1 MPKPIDYLFTER
13 ELSALFQDVP
23 MPIEGRR
30 RFVADYVGLKG
41 WQGSTAEEV
50 SDITVRI
57 NGIDVRLDG
66 IDARIDTLENRVDD
80 VEVIALM
87 ALMT

>member
-1 MPKPIDYLFTER
+1 VPKPIDYLFTER

-57 NGIDVRLDG
+57 NGIDVRLDA
-66 IDARIDTLENRVDD
+66 IESRLDD

>member
-1 MPKPIDYLFTER
+1 
-13 ELSALFQDVP
+13 

-41 WQGSTAEEV
+41 WQGATAEEV

-57 NGIDVRLDG
+57 NGIDVRLDA
-66 IDARIDTLENRVDD
+66 IESRLDD

>member
-1 MPKPIDYLFTER
+1 MAKPIDYLFTER

-57 NGIDVRLDG
+57 NGIDVRLDE
-66 IDARIDTLENRVDD
+66 IESRLDD

>member
-1 MPKPIDYLFTER
+1 
-13 ELSALFQDVP
+13 

-57 NGIDVRLDG
+57 NGIDVRLDA
-66 IDARIDTLENRVDD
+66 IESRLDD

>member
-41 WQGSTAEEV
+41 WQGATAEEV

-57 NGIDVRLDG
+57 NGIDVRLDA
-66 IDARIDTLENRVDD
+66 IESRLDD

>member
-57 NGIDVRLDG
+57 NGIDVRLDE
-66 IDARIDTLENRVDD
+66 IESRLDD

>member
-57 NGIDVRLDG
+57 NGIDVRLDA
-66 IDARIDTLENRVDD
+66 IESRLDD

>member
-41 WQGSTAEEV
+41 WQGATAEEV

-57 NGIDVRLDG
+57 NGIDVRLD
-66 IDARIDTLENRVDD
+66 TLEKRVDD
-80 VEVIALM
+80 VEIIALM

>member
-1 MPKPIDYLFTER
+1 VPKPIDYLFTER

-41 WQGSTAEEV
+41 WQGATAEEV

-57 NGIDVRLDG
+57 NGIDVRLD
-66 IDARIDTLENRVDD
+66 TLEKRVDD
-80 VEVIALM
+80 VEIIALM